1 MCSVLIR
8 EYLINYARPFIYS
21 TSLPL
26 HDLVCIRCAYA
37 KLAVADDI
45 RERVLR
51 LATRLHNGKP
61 RQVYWHDSQ
70 NWYTILRVSV

>member
-1 MCSVLIR
+1 MCSELVR

-26 HDLVCIRCAYA
+26 HDLVCIRCSYT
-37 KLAVADDI
+37 KLAMVDDI

-51 LATRLHNGKP
+51 LAARLHNGKP
-61 RQVYWHDSQ
+61 QKKC
-70 NWYTILRVSV
+70 